1 VKNIVFLLSCLLLL
15 VALLPSTADAQ
26 GVCPRCGSVPAA
38 AWASQPTPADSAV
51 APTPATADPRVE
63 HSVLVRRTGA
73 FWRRGPVRR
82 IVSWPWRVR
91 GLRCG

>member
-1 VKNIVFLLSCLLLL
+1 VKSIVLLLSCLLLL

-26 GVCPRCGSVPAA
+26 GVCPRCGSASAA
-38 AWASQPTPADSAV
+38 AWAPQPTLTDSAV
-51 APTPATADPRVE
+51 APAPATADPRVE
-63 HSVLVRRTGA
+63 RSVLVRRTEA
-73 FWRRGPVRR
+73 FWSRGPVRR